1 MRGNAVARA
10 AKPGATRPRRATA
23 SRPLITRPRRAAAT
37 RRPTLVLPGI
47 QGSSLENFY
56 PLDPATTWSALRVLE
71 SRFVVP
77 DFDALALDGPADA
90 DLATDVV
97 MRASALLA
105 AAYGPLVAGLRG
117 RRNVPTYLFPYDW
130 RYSNVAVA
138 RALVRY
144 VQQLQRKPIDG
155 WDGVF
160 DVVAHSMGGLAL
172 RAFLAEWGAATTD
185 PLPIGR
191 VVFIATPHLGS
202 LDAVEALISGEAALF
217 GGRKEMRKLLRT
229 FPSVYELL
237 PRFDDAVVR
246 GGAPLD
252 IFDVHNWQNNVTA
265 AREGPD
271 DYGVLQSHLTSARNL
286 LTALPQAQD
295 VLPAERLL
303 VIYGNNADSTAV
315 QVKVGSPQGK
325 PPNWYDFDHK
335 LKGPGDDVVP
345 VVSARLPGVAAVEI
359 RSEDV
364 SYFHPIQ
371 HGLAALDLHAF
382 LPALDE
388 VATIVGRF
396 LDDKQEIDLL
406 PAGLPR
412 ARFRR

>member
-1 MRGNAVARA
+1 MSPKAKPPRRRSAATKPRTTGARA
-10 AKPGATRPRRATA
+10 RATA
-23 SRPLITRPRRAAAT
+23 AA
-37 RRPTLVLPGI
+37 RPTLVLPGI

-56 PLDPATTWSALRVLE
+56 PIDPATTWSALQVIE

-90 DLATDVV
+90 DLARDVV

-117 RRNVPTYLFPYDW
+117 RRRAPAYLFPYDW

-138 RALVRY
+138 GALVRY
-144 VQQLQRKPIDG
+144 VQALQRKPLDG
-155 WDGVF
+155 WDGTF
-160 DVVAHSMGGLAL
+160 DVVAHSMGGLVL
-172 RAFLAEWGAATTD
+172 RAFLTAWRAATGTPP
-185 PLPIGR
+185 PLGR

-202 LDAVEALISGEAALF
+202 LDAVEALISGEAVLF
-217 GGRKEMRKLLRT
+217 GGRKELRKLLRT

-237 PRFDDAVVR
+237 PRFDAAVVR
-246 GGAPLD
+246 NGAPLD
-252 IFDVHNWQNNVTA
+252 IFDVRNWQDNVTA
-265 AREGPD
+265 ASKGPD
-271 DYGVLQSHLTSARNL
+271 DFPVVQSHLTSAQQVL
-286 LTALPQAQD
+286 SALPQPQD
-295 VLPAERLL
+295 VVPPERLL
-303 VIYGNNADSTAV
+303 VIYGDDSDSTAIQV
-315 QVKVGSPQGK
+315 QVGAPQAT

-345 VVSARLPGVAAVEI
+345 VASARLPGVAAVEI
-359 RSEDV
+359 RTADV

-388 VATIVGRF
+388 VATVVGRF
-396 LDDKQEIDLL
+396 FDGEQAVDLL
-406 PAGLPR
+406 PAGLPP
-412 ARFRR
+412 ARFHR